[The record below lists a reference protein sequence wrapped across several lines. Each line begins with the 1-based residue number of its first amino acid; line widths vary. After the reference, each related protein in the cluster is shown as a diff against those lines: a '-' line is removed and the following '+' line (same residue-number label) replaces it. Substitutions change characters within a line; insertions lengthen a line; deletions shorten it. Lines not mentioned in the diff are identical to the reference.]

1 MQTVKLPA
9 PQYVE
14 LYATLAEQIMA
25 NGASGMSDYMTEREE
40 GDGTYTE
47 CLTEEGQEIF
57 NDFVD
62 IVCDI
67 LASNGVES
75 E

>member
-1 MQTVKLPA
+1 MQIVKLPA

-47 CLTEEGQEIF
+47 CFTEEGQDIF
-57 NDFVD
+57 NDFAG
-62 IVCDI
+62 IVMDI
-67 LASNGVES
+67 LASNGVVCE
-75 E
+75 